1 MLDCDTERGQHYMK
15 NEDEVALKICEA
27 MKCEQRKFGGKDT
40 HLDRIFFRK
49 EDCVAV
55 AEIKSREMSIEELK
69 GYGSYLISYD
79 KINTGRA
86 LSGLIGVPYLLYV
99 KLIKDN
105 TIVYWK
111 VTDNNGNYIVNF
123 NTKKTE
129 TKSNCN
135 GGKALREN
143 SYIQLDE
150 MKVLSV

>member
-1 MLDCDTERGQHYMK
+1 ML
-15 NEDEVALKICEA
+15 
-27 MKCEQRKFGGKDT
+27 
-40 HLDRIFFRK
+40 K
-49 EDCVAV
+49 EEYVSLLEEKPWQEMEEYFNKLPV

-129 TKSNCN
+129 TKNNCN

-150 MKVLSV
+150 MKVLSI